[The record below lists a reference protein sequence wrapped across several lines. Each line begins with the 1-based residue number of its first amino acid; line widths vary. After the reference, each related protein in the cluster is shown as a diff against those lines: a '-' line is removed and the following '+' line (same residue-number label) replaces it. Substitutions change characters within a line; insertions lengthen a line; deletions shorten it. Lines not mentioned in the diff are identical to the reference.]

1 AETTSQKRSWRL
13 LTLLP
18 KRGPRAF
25 STFCMAL
32 KETEQEHLSSLLI
45 RFRENSP
52 TKSESEISFTQ
63 DSSPAMKRK
72 DQEADMCAFP
82 YPLAVTGLRKP
93 SRPWEQWGL
102 VPQDALEGSESRGRV
117 SEGVLGILGSR
128 EELTPVLLLTAAV
141 GAEVPADFLI
151 QPLCLTVGLRV
162 VPGTEAYIKSE
173 VSAEAPPNPRGELGP
188 RPGTMSS
195 GRPYLCKMWWNRVV
209 TVSIAVSRA
218 LRGTSRHAL
227 ENLSMAT
234 KIVVYPAELGMSI
247 IKSGAIWDQGR
258 LGMRFVD
265 PKLPLPTEECAVP
278 AKRARTQES
287 MEMCLDADSPLT
299 TAVLPCTQEFYL
311 SHCAQAYS
319 MSSSPRGLALVLSN
333 VHFEPELSELDTRRG
348 GEVDEEVLR
357 RLFTELD
364 FKVSLQK
371 DLTVQAMRACI
382 EQFAQQPE
390 HAVSDC
396 CVVCLLSH
404 GVEGSIYGVD
414 GKLLELDWVFER
426 FDNGRCP
433 LLQNKPKMFFIQ
445 ACRGEEMD
453 CGVDQL
459 DGDDAMQP
467 TDCEQRDAGREE
479 NHDRQNRASEM
490 SESER
495 LRVKLPQRSDMICGF
510 ATLKG
515 FSVHCCNEEH
525 KERLMVHSG
534 LQHSYETE
542 SQRHTLIRYTGA

>member
-1 AETTSQKRSWRL
+1 MLGGCGMKEIDKVALKKNSVALCKELVVDELLIQYLQAEDILTESMAETILAETTSQKRSWRL

-25 STFCMAL
+25 GAFCAAL
-32 KETEQEHLSSLLI
+32 KETEQEHLFNLLI
-45 RFRENSP
+45 RFRDRENSP
-52 TKSESEISFTQ
+52 TQSESEISFTQ
-63 DSSPAMKRK
+63 DSSPAKKRK
-72 DQEADMCAFP
+72 DQE
-82 YPLAVTGLRKP
+82 
-93 SRPWEQWGL
+93 
-102 VPQDALEGSESRGRV
+102 
-117 SEGVLGILGSR
+117 
-128 EELTPVLLLTAAV
+128 
-141 GAEVPADFLI
+141 
-151 QPLCLTVGLRV
+151 
-162 VPGTEAYIKSE
+162 
-173 VSAEAPPNPRGELGP
+173 
-188 RPGTMSS
+188 
-195 GRPYLCKMWWNRVV
+195 
-209 TVSIAVSRA
+209 
-218 LRGTSRHAL
+218 
-227 ENLSMAT
+227 
-234 KIVVYPAELGMSI
+234 
-247 IKSGAIWDQGR
+247 
-258 LGMRFVD
+258 RFTD
-265 PKLPLPTEECAVP
+265 PKLPLSTEECAVP

-311 SHCAQAYS
+311 SHCDQAYP

-333 VHFEPELSELDTRRG
+333 VRFEPELSELDTRRG
-348 GEVDEEVLR
+348 GEVDEEMLR
-357 RLFTELD
+357 RLFTEMD
-364 FKVSLQK
+364 FTVSLQK

-382 EQFAQQPE
+382 EQFARQPE

-426 FDNGRCP
+426 FDNARCP

-467 TDCEQRDAGREE
+467 TGCEQRDSGREE
-479 NHDRQNRASEM
+479 NLDRQNRASE
-490 SESER
+490 ESEGKR

-515 FSVHCCNEEH
+515 TAAMRNTKKGSWFIQELNAAMRQRARDTHLSDILVQVNSQI
-525 KERLMVHSG
+525 KEREGHAPGSAHHRCKEMSEFTSSLCKD
-534 LQHSYETE
+534 LY
-542 SQRHTLIRYTGA
+542 LFPKYCPNN

>member
-1 AETTSQKRSWRL
+1 MLGGCGMKEIDKAALRKNSVALCRELVVDELLIQYLQAEDILTESMAETILAETTSQRRSWRL
-13 LTLLP
+13 LMLLP

-25 STFCMAL
+25 RTFCTAL
-32 KETEQEHLSSLLI
+32 KETQQEHLSILLI
-45 RFRENSP
+45 RFREDSP
-52 TKSESEISFTQ
+52 TQSESEISFTQ
-63 DSSPAMKRK
+63 DSSPAKKRK
-72 DQEADMCAFP
+72 DQE
-82 YPLAVTGLRKP
+82 
-93 SRPWEQWGL
+93 
-102 VPQDALEGSESRGRV
+102 
-117 SEGVLGILGSR
+117 
-128 EELTPVLLLTAAV
+128 
-141 GAEVPADFLI
+141 
-151 QPLCLTVGLRV
+151 
-162 VPGTEAYIKSE
+162 
-173 VSAEAPPNPRGELGP
+173 
-188 RPGTMSS
+188 
-195 GRPYLCKMWWNRVV
+195 
-209 TVSIAVSRA
+209 
-218 LRGTSRHAL
+218 
-227 ENLSMAT
+227 
-234 KIVVYPAELGMSI
+234 
-247 IKSGAIWDQGR
+247 
-258 LGMRFVD
+258 RFID
-265 PKLPLPTEECAVP
+265 PKLPLPTEECAVR
-278 AKRARTQES
+278 AKRACTQES

-299 TAVLPCTQEFYL
+299 TAVLSCTQEFYL
-311 SHCAQAYS
+311 SHCAQAYQ

-371 DLTVQAMRACI
+371 DLTVQAMQACI

-396 CVVCLLSH
+396 CVVCVLSH

-426 FDNGRCP
+426 LDNSRCP

-467 TDCEQRDAGREE
+467 TGCEQRDAGREE
-479 NHDRQNRASEM
+479 NHDRQNGASEI
-490 SESER
+490 SEAER

-515 FSVHCCNEEH
+515 FSTAAMRNTKKGSWFIQELNTAMRQRARDTHLSDILVQVNSQI
-525 KERLMVHSG
+525 KEREGHAPGSAHHRCKEMSEFTSSLCKD
-534 LQHSYETE
+534 LY
-542 SQRHTLIRYTGA
+542 LFPKYCPNN

>member
-1 AETTSQKRSWRL
+1 MLGGCGMKEQDKLALKKNSVVLCKELVVDELLIQYLQAEDILTESMAESILAETTSQKRSWRL

-25 STFCMAL
+25 SIFCAAL
-32 KETEQEHLSSLLI
+32 NETEQGHLSNLLI
-45 RFRENSP
+45 RFRDRER
-52 TKSESEISFTQ
+52 FT
-63 DSSPAMKRK
+63 
-72 DQEADMCAFP
+72 
-82 YPLAVTGLRKP
+82 
-93 SRPWEQWGL
+93 
-102 VPQDALEGSESRGRV
+102 
-117 SEGVLGILGSR
+117 
-128 EELTPVLLLTAAV
+128 
-141 GAEVPADFLI
+141 
-151 QPLCLTVGLRV
+151 
-162 VPGTEAYIKSE
+162 
-173 VSAEAPPNPRGELGP
+173 
-188 RPGTMSS
+188 
-195 GRPYLCKMWWNRVV
+195 
-209 TVSIAVSRA
+209 
-218 LRGTSRHAL
+218 
-227 ENLSMAT
+227 
-234 KIVVYPAELGMSI
+234 
-247 IKSGAIWDQGR
+247 
-258 LGMRFVD
+258 D
-265 PKLPLPTEECAVP
+265 PKLPLSTEERAVP

-311 SHCAQAYS
+311 SHCAQAYP

-333 VHFEPELSELDTRRG
+333 VRFEPELSELDTRRG

-364 FKVSLQK
+364 FTVSLQK

-382 EQFAQQPE
+382 EQFARQPE

-414 GKLLELDWVFER
+414 GKLLELDWVFES
-426 FDNGRCP
+426 FDNARCP

-467 TDCEQRDAGREE
+467 TGCEQRDAGREE
-479 NHDRQNRASEM
+479 NLDRQNIASE
-490 SESER
+490 ESEGKS

-515 FSVHCCNEEH
+515 FSTAAMRNTKKGSWFIQELNTAMRQRARDTHLSDILVQVNSHI
-525 KERLMVHSG
+525 KEREGHAPGSAHHRCKEMSEFTSSLCKD
-534 LQHSYETE
+534 LY
-542 SQRHTLIRYTGA
+542 LFPKYCPNN